1 MKDNKL
7 LLYFI
12 NMKIICKKEV
22 ENMKYKKQLNFN
34 QLTVLRQNYLNR
46 NNFHLKLNF
55 RNTKLKLTRF

>member
-34 QLTVLRQNYLNR
+34 QLTVLRQNYLNK
-46 NNFHLKLNF
+46 NNFQLKINF